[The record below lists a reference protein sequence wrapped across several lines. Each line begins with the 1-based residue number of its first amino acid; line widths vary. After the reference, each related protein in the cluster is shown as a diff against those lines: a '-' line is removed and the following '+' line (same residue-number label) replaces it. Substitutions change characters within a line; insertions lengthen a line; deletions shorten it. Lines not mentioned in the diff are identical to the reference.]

1 MTTAKSIA
9 LSAFGLLSTCFL
21 AMPAFAGN
29 AGSVT
34 QMTIQD
40 SAQIGV
46 GNLSVQASDMTAIV
60 DQSAGFPGFGGL
72 NGGSVFQGTKQGNGQ
87 LGNDNRT
94 IQGASS
100 HGEVYQGLPGVFG
113 DFNAGQ
119 IQQLTGQT
127 SAQLGAGNQTVQGAN
142 HDAMLI
148 QY

>member
-1 MTTAKSIA
+1 MTTTKSIA

-40 SAQIGV
+40 SAQV
-46 GNLSVQASDMTAIV
+46 GTGNFSVQASDMTAIV

-87 LGNDNRT
+87 LGNGNQNL
-94 IQGASS
+94 QGASS
-100 HGEVYQGLPGVFG
+100 HGEVYQGSPGFG
-113 DFNAGQ
+113 SFNAGQ

-127 SAQLGAGNQTVQGAN
+127 SAQLGNGNQTVQGAN
-142 HDAMLI
+142 SVSELF
-148 QY
+148 QF

>member
-9 LSAFGLLSTCFL
+9 LSAFSLLSTCFL

-40 SAQIGV
+40 SAQIG
-46 GNLSVQASDMTAIV
+46 
-60 DQSAGFPGFGGL
+60 GL

-87 LGNDNRT
+87 LGNGNQNL
-94 IQGASS
+94 QGASS
-100 HGEVYQGLPGVFG
+100 HGEVYQGSPGIFG

-127 SAQLGAGNQTVQGAN
+127 SAQLGAGNQNVQGAN